1 MADIGMRRA
10 IRIIAS
16 ALGCVALLGAMG
28 MAGVA
33 LGAAGSHTGVASTH
47 HHARSRKH
55 VPVVRIKILHGGRGG
70 GGLVDDYPAKWRN
83 APQDSVLD
91 DWKELNRE
99 CTSFVA
105 FRLASRAGFNMPFWD
120 NAINWGPRAQALGFK
135 VDSTPTI
142 GSVAWTTAHGGHVAW
157 VAEVEGSTVTIEQYN
172 ADFHGHYSSAK
183 VPASTFS
190 YIHFHDLVPEG
201 STAPSTPAPGPV
213 QGSSPVIQGSS
224 PVLQGGNGS
233 ELQPAPPG
241 PGSGGG
247 TTESPTSSPA
257 PAPSPTLEGFTIED
271 SIYGGTWART
281 DPNNGTWYAHGTAPP
296 NGAYWYPN
304 GLGVAVSC
312 AESAAAYSVVIRG
325 VHETWS
331 WWAHVTDGKWVP
343 TVVFSSV
350 WTDGLPA
357 GLSQC

>member
-1 MADIGMRRA
+1 MTHAGTRRA
-10 IRIIAS
+10 IHVVVPIVAIIALLS
-16 ALGCVALLGAMG
+16 GIGVAGI
-28 MAGVA
+28 A
-33 LGAAGSHTGVASTH
+33 LGAADSPAAYAATH
-47 HHARSRKH
+47 HHAHPRRH
-55 VPVVRIKILHGGRGG
+55 VRVVWVKIVQGGRGG
-70 GGLVDDYPAKWRN
+70 VGLVDDYPAKWRDV
-83 APQDSVLD
+83 PQDSVLD
-91 DWKELNRE
+91 NWREFNRE

-105 FRLASRAGFNMPFWD
+105 FRLASRAGFNMPFWA
-120 NAINWGPRAQALGFK
+120 NAYEWGSRARALGFK

-172 ADFHGHYSSAK
+172 ADFHGHYSWAK
-183 VPASTFS
+183 VPASAFT

-201 STAPSTPAPGPV
+201 STTPSSPVPGPI

-224 PVLQGGNGS
+224 PVLQGGNGN
-233 ELQPAPPG
+233 EVQPAPSG

-247 TTESPTSSPA
+247 APPSQPSPPSSPTP
-257 PAPSPTLEGFTIED
+257 EGFMIED
-271 SIYGGTWART
+271 DIYGGTWART
-281 DPNNGTWYAHGTAPP
+281 DPDNGTWYAHSTPPP

-350 WTDGLPA
+350 WANGLPA